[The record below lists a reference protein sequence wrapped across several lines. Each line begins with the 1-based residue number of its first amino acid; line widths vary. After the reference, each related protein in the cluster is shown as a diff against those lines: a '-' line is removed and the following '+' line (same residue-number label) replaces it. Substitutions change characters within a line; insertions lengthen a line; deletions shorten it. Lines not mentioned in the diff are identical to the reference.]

1 MLLEQGGMMGGERDV
16 NISAQD
22 QREHL
27 ERDTAQPLLDQL
39 RRGQKEADQVTQT
52 AYKLLP

>member
-1 MLLEQGGMMGGERDV
+1 MGPGHSAHLDGWGERDV

-27 ERDTAQPLLDQL
+27 ERDTAQRLLDQL
-39 RRGQKEADQVTQT
+39 QERAQGG
-52 AYKLLP
+52 